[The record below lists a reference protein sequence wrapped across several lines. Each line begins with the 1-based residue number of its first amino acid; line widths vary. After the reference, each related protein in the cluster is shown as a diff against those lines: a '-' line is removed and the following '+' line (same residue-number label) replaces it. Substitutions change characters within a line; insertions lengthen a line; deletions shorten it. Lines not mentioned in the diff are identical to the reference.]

1 MQSQGFSMTH
11 EKPGERSRSPNVKR
25 LKLQVRFILECD
37 KLKRVKR
44 RTRLLD
50 RSRRENSA
58 EHSWHLALM
67 ALLLS
72 EHASPAKLDLP
83 KVIQMLL
90 IHDLVE
96 IEVGDLFLYDESIQ
110 REKAVQERRAA
121 ANFFSMLPSD
131 QCRKLQS
138 LWEEF
143 ETRRT
148 PEARF
153 AAALDRFQ
161 PLLHNYY
168 TEGAAWRRHG
178 VTSNQVLQVNRRIS
192 EGSPV
197 IWEFARKLIHDSIRK
212 GYLPEPK
219 GK

>member
-1 MQSQGFSMTH
+1 MYHKYDKMIYQWAQKAASNPSITNSGI
-11 EKPGERSRSPNVKR
+11 PNPDLESIIREDLATNLVQTMDILAR
-25 LKLQVRFILECD
+25 NAFIY
-37 KLKRVKR
+37 
-44 RTRLLD
+44 
-50 RSRRENSA
+50 NSA
-58 EHSWHLALM
+58 LNHSF
-67 ALLLS
+67 
-72 EHASPAKLDLP
+72 ASDATGF
-83 KVIQMLL
+83 
-90 IHDLVE
+90 HDLVE
-96 IEVGDLFLYDESIQ
+96 IAVGDLFLYDESIQ

-138 LWEEF
+138 LWKKF

-178 VTSNQVLQVNRRIS
+178 VTSDQVLQVNRRIS

-212 GYLPEPK
+212 GYLPESK